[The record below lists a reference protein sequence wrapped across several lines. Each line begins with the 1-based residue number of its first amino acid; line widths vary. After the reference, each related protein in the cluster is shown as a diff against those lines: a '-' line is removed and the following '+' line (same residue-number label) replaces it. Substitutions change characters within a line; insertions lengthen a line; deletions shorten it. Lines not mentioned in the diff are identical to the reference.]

1 MRSFAAATV
10 LAVAA
15 AVLAA
20 GMFVVGVVGNVEAL
34 GLLGAGTTI
43 ELTDMPASQT
53 GAEQTATLRHL
64 AQESG
69 VALAVLVP
77 DREGRADTWNA
88 FTFTGTPSSPVFRGS
103 VSTAPIGDGGELRL
117 IAMYSVGGPAP
128 AVTDFVDGLDR
139 AGYRYQDVTPH
150 PLEVLA
156 ASLEQPEWSAALLAV
171 ALGVLVAL
179 VAESRR
185 RAARQRLR
193 VTSGW
198 SRRAVAAREGQEI
211 AGVVGVVSALVVGC
225 IGAVLVGH
233 GATGPLLGF
242 TAIELIAV
250 MAPTAVVLVVV
261 HATLAVLTCRTLGS
275 AAVAR
280 WPMVVVAAAGIALV
294 VIGTVDLGW
303 ASQRR
308 TTSESLER
316 TLVREAS
323 HGDDLVL
330 GTRPTEYDQDVAFG
344 RIALGPLLEGTASM
358 ARVSFVDY
366 FTVAGEATFALDQY
380 RDQIVEGHGAPVLLV
395 PSALCASR
403 DALRA
408 ATAADLAESWDVEG
422 TDPPYE
428 PIIHT
433 VVVPSTASIARSVL
447 DWTSA
452 VEPDLPTW
460 PEVPVLV
467 VPDPTDIAPN
477 RLGTAVAN
485 GEVRFSDRAALERA
499 VHRAGLDD
507 VVLQYRRVG
516 ATVEG
521 QLAAVRGERVIAEA
535 ALMVT
540 GIAVVFAG
548 LTLVTDHRVR
558 TRRAARLRFL
568 TGRHPI
574 VHHWRFVVV
583 AAVSA
588 GGATAVTQ
596 ALLGPRAGV
605 VLSVATVIPIAVALA
620 TAALLTVLLAVTT
633 DRGEDQR

>member
-1 MRSFAAATV
+1 MRNFAAATV

-20 GMFVVGVVGNVEAL
+20 GMFVVGVVGDVEAL
-34 GLLGAGTTI
+34 GLLSAGTTI
-43 ELTDMPASQT
+43 ELTDMPATRT
-53 GAEQTATLRHL
+53 GATQTATLRRL
-64 AQESG
+64 AQERG

-77 DREGRADTWNA
+77 DRGGRADTWNA
-88 FTFTGTPSSPVFRGS
+88 YTFTGTPTTPVFRGS
-103 VSTAPIGDGGELRL
+103 MSTAPIGDGGELRL

-128 AVTDFVDGLDR
+128 AVTDFLDGLDR
-139 AGYRYQDVTPH
+139 AGYRYEDVTPH
-150 PLEVLA
+150 ALEALA
-156 ASLEQPEWSAALLAV
+156 ASLEQPEWSAAMLAV

-198 SRRAVAAREGQEI
+198 SRRAVAAREAQEV
-211 AGVVGVVSALVVGC
+211 AGLVGVFAALVVGC
-225 IGAVLVGH
+225 IFAVLAGH
-233 GATGPLLGF
+233 GATWPLLRF
-242 TAIELIAV
+242 TTVEVIAV
-250 MAPTAVVLVVV
+250 VAPTCVLLVGV
-261 HATLAVLTCRTLGS
+261 HATLAFLTCRKLRSGS
-275 AAVAR
+275 VVR
-280 WPMVVVAAAGIALV
+280 WPMVLVAAAGIALV
-294 VIGTVDLGW
+294 VLGTVDLDR

-308 TTSESLER
+308 TMSESLER
-316 TLVREAS
+316 TLVREAA
-323 HGDDLVL
+323 HGDDVVL
-330 GTRPTEYDQDVAFG
+330 GTSSTEYDQDVAFG
-344 RIALGPLLEGTASM
+344 RIALGPLLDGTASM
-358 ARVSFVDY
+358 ARVSFVDH
-366 FTVAGEATFALDQY
+366 FTLAGDAASALDRY
-380 RDQIVEGHGAPVLLV
+380 TDQIAEGHGASVLLV
-395 PSALCASR
+395 PSALGTSR

-408 ATAADLAESWDVEG
+408 ATEADLAESWNVQGAE
-422 TDPPYE
+422 PPRE
-428 PIIHT
+428 PSIRA

-467 VPDPTDIAPN
+467 VPDPTDIATN

-521 QLAAVRGERVIAEA
+521 RLAALRGERVIAEA
-535 ALMVT
+535 ALMLT

-548 LTLVTDHRVR
+548 LTLTADHRVR

-568 TGRHPI
+568 TGRHWF
-574 VHHWRFVVV
+574 VHHWRFVVA

-588 GGATAVTQ
+588 GGATAATQ
-596 ALLGPRAGV
+596 VLLHPRDGH
-605 VLSVATVIPIAVALA
+605 VLSGATVTPIAVALA
-620 TAALLTVLLAVTT
+620 TAALLTVLLAVTAH
-633 DRGEDQR
+633 RGEDQR